1 MKKRILYEK
10 SNKAKKI
17 REDMQLIVN
26 INLDEPLVLPLN
38 YNHILQSIIYRALSV
53 VPDYADFVHD
63 MGYSS
68 GNRSFKMFHF
78 SQLMGEYRIQR
89 HNIIFDDFVSL
100 EIRSPQPL
108 FINILRESFECNG
121 IIFGEKIYHDIFTE
135 MYDYTVEESELLI
148 EMKSPLTVYSSDT
161 VTGKTYYYEPTEN
174 EFAQMVDDNFKR
186 KYYAYYG
193 IRPVS
198 SIELALQTGYRP
210 RKLVTKYQGVY
221 VNAWFGRYCL
231 KGERK
236 YLDFLYQT
244 GLGAKNAQGFGM
256 FGIL

>member
-1 MKKRILYEK
+1 
-10 SNKAKKI
+10 
-17 REDMQLIVN
+17 MQLIVN
-26 INLDEPLVLPLN
+26 VKLDKPLILPLN
-38 YNHILQSIIYRALSV
+38 YNHIVQSIIYRTLSV
-53 VPDYADFVHD
+53 IPEYADFVHD
-63 MGYSS
+63 VGYSN
-68 GNRSFKMFHF
+68 GNRSFKMFNF

-89 HNIIFDDFVSL
+89 HNIIFENFVSL

-108 FINILRESFECNG
+108 LINILRASFEHNG
-121 IIFGEKIYHDIFTE
+121 ITFGTQVYHDIFME
-135 MYDYTVEESELLI
+135 MYDYSVEDESLII
-148 EMKSPLTVYSSDT
+148 EMKSPMTIYSSDSL
-161 VTGKTYYYEPTEN
+161 TGKTYYYEPTEN
-174 EFAQMVDDNFKR
+174 EFAQMIDDNFKR

-193 IRPVS
+193 IRPAS
-198 SIELALQTGYRP
+198 SIELELQAEYKP

-231 KGERK
+231 KGKRK